1 MKLRLLLKMI
11 AGLAIVT
18 GALFA
23 QPRIDQVQ
31 NNYSYLLPGNPNY
44 GIAEGS
50 IFIIKGANLA
60 NGSTDLQNPPL
71 QTTLNGVSANVTVSG
86 TTTKV
91 LLYYITP
98 GQLGGILPSS
108 TPVGNGTITVTN
120 NGQTSA
126 AAPITVVRS
135 AFGTL
140 TYNGTGWGLAPVSD
154 ASNKRLATNNSAK
167 PHDYLVFYGSDRGP
181 VQGDETLQQTQ

>member
-1 MKLRLLLKMI
+1 MKLPLLLKMI
-11 AGLAIVT
+11 AGMAIIT

-44 GIAEGS
+44 GIAQGS

-60 NGSTDLQNPPL
+60 NGSTDLQNVPL
-71 QTTLNGVSANVTVSG
+71 HTTLNGVSAKVTVNGVS
-86 TTTKV
+86 KDV
-91 LLYYITP
+91 LLYYVTP

-108 TPVGNGTITVTN
+108 TPAGTGTITVTN

-126 AAPITVVRS
+126 SAQIQVVPS

-140 TYNGTGWGLAPVSD
+140 TLNGSGLGAAAVFD
-154 ASNKRLATNNSAK
+154 VNNKLLSTSNSAK
-167 PHDYLVFYGSDRGP
+167 PSDYIVLFGSGIGP
-181 VQGDETLQQTQ
+181 VQ

>member
-1 MKLRLLLKMI
+1 MKLSLLLKMI

-18 GALFA
+18 SALFA
-23 QPRIDQVQ
+23 QPRVDQVQ

-71 QTTLNGVSANVTVSG
+71 QAALNGVSANVTVSG
-86 TTTKV
+86 TTTKI

-108 TPVGNGTITVTN
+108 TPVGTPCTH
-120 NGQTSA
+120 
-126 AAPITVVRS
+126 R
-135 AFGTL
+135 
-140 TYNGTGWGLAPVSD
+140 
-154 ASNKRLATNNSAK
+154 
-167 PHDYLVFYGSDRGP
+167 
-181 VQGDETLQQTQ
+181 

>member
-1 MKLRLLLKMI
+1 MKLPLLLKMI
-11 AGLAIVT
+11 AGMAIIT

-31 NNYSYLLPGNPNY
+31 NNYSYLLPGNPNF

-71 QTTLNGVSANVTVSG
+71 QTTLNGVSANATVSG

-108 TPVGNGTITVTN
+108 TPVGNGTITVT
-120 NGQTSA
+120 TTARRVHPLPSRSSA
-126 AAPITVVRS
+126 ARSALSPIT
-135 AFGTL
+135 
-140 TYNGTGWGLAPVSD
+140 APVRD
-154 ASNKRLATNNSAK
+154 
-167 PHDYLVFYGSDRGP
+167 
-181 VQGDETLQQTQ
+181 